1 MTACD
6 SMEWQGTMYTTSG
19 IYYDTLQ
26 TSIGCDSIIS
36 IDLTINNSIN
46 GDTTTTVACDS
57 AVWQGTT
64 YTASGMYYD
73 TLQTAAGCDSVL
85 TLDLTINNSYT
96 APVDV
101 QTACDSLVWQ
111 GTTYT
116 TSGMYY
122 DSLQTITGCDSIL
135 TLDLTIN
142 DSYSVT
148 TVPMTACDSMEWQ
161 GTMYTT
167 SGIYYDTLQTAIG
180 CDSIIS
186 IDLTINN
193 SINGDTT
200 TTVACDSAVWQGTT
214 YTTSGMYYDTLQ
226 TAVGCDSV
234 LTLDLTINNSYTAP
248 IDTLIACDNLTWN
261 GRTYTFNSNH
271 IVNIIGNTFS
281 PQTINIRAGDTIT
294 WINDGG
300 FHNVNGQLSDYP
312 NNPEG
317 FGNNVSSSLWTYSYV
332 FDLAGTYNY
341 HCDPHLGI
349 GMIGSINVQDANV
362 IQYIVSDTL
371 SSVSGCDSILTMQL
385 IINKSYVDSTL
396 ELTACDSMEWQGT
409 MYTTSGMYYDT
420 LQTTA
425 GCDSI
430 ISIDLTINSSVNG
443 DTTSTIACDSAVWQG
458 TTFTISGM
466 YHDTLQTAAGC
477 DSVLTLDLTINNS
490 YNAPIDTLTACDS
503 LVWQGTT
510 YTASGIYYDS
520 LQTLSGCDSILILDL
535 TINNTISFA
544 DTVNICDG
552 DSAIIHGL
560 YQSVQGNYIDTI
572 QSISGC
578 DSIANIF
585 LNVDTVLTNS
595 ITIDI
600 CVGDSSL
607 VSGIYYSTDSVIV
620 DTLLSIS
627 GCDSIVATS
636 VVVHDTTFTTN
647 TFTLCYGDSVLS
659 GNGYKAVTGI
669 FVDTMQSQFGCDS
682 IIVTDLTIL
691 NDIPLTYD
699 TTQICP
705 GDSIQIGPNYFS
717 QQGPYY
723 ETFLNANG
731 CDSVVEIYLEL
742 ITPVFDTTNAVICF
756 GDSLLL
762 GGVYVSVEGAY
773 NDTLVSTLGCDSIV
787 TTLLTVD
794 SVLSSNDTL
803 EICQGDSVLISGIY
817 VSSAGNYLDSLVS
830 VNGCD
835 SVVNLNLII
844 NNNIE
849 ILDTVTIC
857 ANDSVEIGG
866 FYYRTAGIYTDSLN
880 TVKGCDSLLTTT
892 LIVNPVFDQY
902 DTTRICFG
910 DSLLL
915 ANNYQSNGG
924 DYVDTLQS
932 INGCDSLLYTHL
944 IVDSINLTND
954 TLNICQGD
962 SILFGGQYIFVS
974 GNYTDTLQNLA
985 GCDSILN
992 LNLVVDSVISSTDT
1006 LEICQGDSAVVHGVY
1021 QSISGVFTDTLSAQ
1035 AGCDSISTIQLVVHP
1050 NYLVNDTLSICTGDS
1065 IIVGGGYQTSQGV
1078 YVDSLTSFTGC
1089 DSIIST
1095 YLQLLPT
1102 LSQLDTTEICDGD
1115 SVLLAGSYQT
1125 QTGTYT
1131 DTLSSASGCDS
1142 IVETHLIV
1150 LSPTLTVDTVFV
1162 CQGDSALIH
1171 GDYYSTA
1178 GIYLDTLQSI
1188 AGCDSAV
1195 STSLI
1200 VNPILSSRD
1209 TVHICSGD
1217 SILLEGNYQTNSGL
1231 YLDTISGINGCD
1243 SIFETYLSVDSVLFS
1258 YDTIAVCFGDSALI
1272 VGNYYSQSGVYSDT
1286 LTAFGGCDSIST
1298 TVLDVSPYLFAVD
1311 TMSICTGDSALL
1323 AGAYQHVSGVYYDS
1337 LQSVIGCDSVIE
1349 TLLIVDTVLY
1359 SYETAEICFGDS
1371 LLIAGEYQSISGV
1384 YNDSLTAQA
1393 GCDSIHVFTLIV
1405 LPQIIVQDSITICYG
1420 DSALLSGSYQSTS
1433 GLYVDTLVSSNGCD
1447 SIVLTD
1453 LTIDTLI
1460 TTLDSIRLC
1469 FGDSVVLTGSY
1480 QTLPGDYVDTLV
1492 SQNGC
1497 DSIVTTN
1504 LSFDSL
1510 IQVFDTTSICFG
1522 DSISNRRSLPI
1533 YCR

>member
-1 MTACD
+1 M
-6 SMEWQGTMYTTSG
+6 
-19 IYYDTLQ
+19 
-26 TSIGCDSIIS
+26 
-36 IDLTINNSIN
+36 
-46 GDTTTTVACDS
+46 
-57 AVWQGTT
+57 
-64 YTASGMYYD
+64 
-73 TLQTAAGCDSVL
+73 
-85 TLDLTINNSYT
+85 
-96 APVDV
+96 
-101 QTACDSLVWQ
+101 
-111 GTTYT
+111 
-116 TSGMYY
+116 
-122 DSLQTITGCDSIL
+122 
-135 TLDLTIN
+135 
-142 DSYSVT
+142 
-148 TVPMTACDSMEWQ
+148 
-161 GTMYTT
+161 
-167 SGIYYDTLQTAIG
+167 
-180 CDSIIS
+180 
-186 IDLTINN
+186 
-193 SINGDTT
+193 
-200 TTVACDSAVWQGTT
+200 
-214 YTTSGMYYDTLQ
+214 
-226 TAVGCDSV
+226 
-234 LTLDLTINNSYTAP
+234 
-248 IDTLIACDNLTWN
+248 
-261 GRTYTFNSNH
+261 
-271 IVNIIGNTFS
+271 
-281 PQTINIRAGDTIT
+281 
-294 WINDGG
+294 
-300 FHNVNGQLSDYP
+300 
-312 NNPEG
+312 
-317 FGNNVSSSLWTYSYV
+317 
-332 FDLAGTYNY
+332 
-341 HCDPHLGI
+341 
-349 GMIGSINVQDANV
+349 
-362 IQYIVSDTL
+362 
-371 SSVSGCDSILTMQL
+371 
-385 IINKSYVDSTL
+385 
-396 ELTACDSMEWQGT
+396 
-409 MYTTSGMYYDT
+409 
-420 LQTTA
+420 
-425 GCDSI
+425 
-430 ISIDLTINSSVNG
+430 
-443 DTTSTIACDSAVWQG
+443 
-458 TTFTISGM
+458 
-466 YHDTLQTAAGC
+466 
-477 DSVLTLDLTINNS
+477 
-490 YNAPIDTLTACDS
+490 
-503 LVWQGTT
+503 
-510 YTASGIYYDS
+510 
-520 LQTLSGCDSILILDL
+520 
-535 TINNTISFA
+535 
-544 DTVNICDG
+544 
-552 DSAIIHGL
+552 
-560 YQSVQGNYIDTI
+560 
-572 QSISGC
+572 
-578 DSIANIF
+578 
-585 LNVDTVLTNS
+585 
-595 ITIDI
+595 
-600 CVGDSSL
+600 
-607 VSGIYYSTDSVIV
+607 
-620 DTLLSIS
+620 
-627 GCDSIVATS
+627 
-636 VVVHDTTFTTN
+636 
-647 TFTLCYGDSVLS
+647 
-659 GNGYKAVTGI
+659 
-669 FVDTMQSQFGCDS
+669 
-682 IIVTDLTIL
+682 
-691 NDIPLTYD
+691 
-699 TTQICP
+699 
-705 GDSIQIGPNYFS
+705 
-717 QQGPYY
+717 
-723 ETFLNANG
+723 
-731 CDSVVEIYLEL
+731 
-742 ITPVFDTTNAVICF
+742 
-756 GDSLLL
+756 
-762 GGVYVSVEGAY
+762 
-773 NDTLVSTLGCDSIV
+773 
-787 TTLLTVD
+787 
-794 SVLSSNDTL
+794 
-803 EICQGDSVLISGIY
+803 
-817 VSSAGNYLDSLVS
+817 
-830 VNGCD
+830 
-835 SVVNLNLII
+835 I

-1021 QSISGVFTDTLSAQ
+1021 QSISGVFADTLSAQ

-1243 SIFETYLSVDSVLFS
+1243 SILETYLSVDSVLFS

-1272 VGNYYSQSGVYSDT
+1272 GGNYYSQSGVYSDT

-1349 TLLIVDTVLY
+1349 THLIVDTVLY

-1522 DSISNRRSLPI
+1522 DSISIGGVYQSIAGNFTDTLTAQNGCDSIVQINLQVLPQIVNQDTLFICAGDSLLIGGAYQTVTGLYIDTLTAQNGCDSIQRELSLSQSYLPDYRYSRI
-1533 YCR
+1533 M